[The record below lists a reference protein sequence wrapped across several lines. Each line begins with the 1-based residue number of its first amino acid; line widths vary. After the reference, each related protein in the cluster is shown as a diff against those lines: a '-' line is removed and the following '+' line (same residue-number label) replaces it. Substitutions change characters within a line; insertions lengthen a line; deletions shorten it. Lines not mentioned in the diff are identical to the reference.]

1 MALHQETSQKT
12 KTEVRTQLHV
22 DPRVIVSAK
31 ILELPL
37 CELEVAVEQELS
49 DNPALEREESAKE
62 IVKEEEEIFKKFYK
76 SRNEPREEEQ
86 FFETENNAD
95 WTDFIPSK
103 VSLHDYLLAQLLPIV
118 KPHQKELAKFIVHS
132 VNEQGYLEIPDEEI
146 AYLCGSDLDEVREVI
161 EKLQSCEPTG
171 VGARDLKECLLLQL
185 RATRDEVS
193 ELACSI
199 VQNHWDSVLRRRTTG
214 IARSYGVSKG
224 AVERA
229 FELITSL
236 SPYPGETFG
245 GELNLTSYR
254 ATPSITADVVYHRD
268 ETGIQ
273 IEVRG
278 CDPSEF
284 FINPQYRARYLQIRS
299 QSSRITPEE
308 KTHVKEYVNRAVTF
322 VKSLKQRKITLMKIA
337 MYLLKE
343 QGGFITTGSYHFLK
357 PLTRLQIA
365 RALGMHESTVCRATM
380 NKYVQLVNK
389 DVVSFDFFFKPALRI
404 QKLIE
409 EILQNENPN
418 HPLSDREISE
428 ILKRQGVHVARRTV
442 SKYREQIRMLSS
454 FHRRSA

>member
-37 CELEVAVEQELS
+37 CELENAVEQELS

-62 IVKEEEEIFKKFYK
+62 IVKEEEIFKKFYK
-76 SRNEPREEEQ
+76 LRNEAQEEEP
-86 FFETENNAD
+86 FFETETNAD
-95 WTDFIPSK
+95 WTDFVPSQ

-118 KPHQKELAKFIVHS
+118 KSHQKELARFIVHS

-161 EKLQSCEPTG
+161 EKLQSCEPIG
-171 VGARDLKECLLLQL
+171 VGARDLRECLLLQL
-185 RATRDEVS
+185 RATQDDVS
-193 ELACSI
+193 KLACSI
-199 VQNHWDSVLRRRTTG
+199 VQEHWESVLRRSAAG
-214 IARSYGVSKG
+214 IAKSYGVSKSM
-224 AVERA
+224 VQRA

-245 GELNLTSYR
+245 GEHHLASHR

-268 ETGIQ
+268 ETGIR
-273 IEVRG
+273 IEIRG

-284 FINPQYRARYLQIRS
+284 FINPQYRARYSQIRS
-299 QSSRITPEE
+299 QPSSMTPEE
-308 KTHVKEYVNRAVTF
+308 KTHVKEYVSRAVTF

-365 RALGMHESTVCRATM
+365 RALRIHESTVCRATM

-389 DVVSFDFFFKPALRI
+389 DIVSFDLFFKPALRI

-428 ILKRQGVHVARRTV
+428 ILKRQGIHIARRTV
-442 SKYREQIRMLSS
+442 SKYRERIRMLSS